1 MLQSMRLN
9 AIGSN
14 ERSRENPAP
23 LLLSPVLFLV
33 ILQPL
38 HLDLI
43 RHFPPRLQPFGDFY
57 V

>member
-14 ERSRENPAP
+14 ERSRVFPAP

-43 RHFPPRLQPFGDFY
+43 RHFPPRLQPFDDFY